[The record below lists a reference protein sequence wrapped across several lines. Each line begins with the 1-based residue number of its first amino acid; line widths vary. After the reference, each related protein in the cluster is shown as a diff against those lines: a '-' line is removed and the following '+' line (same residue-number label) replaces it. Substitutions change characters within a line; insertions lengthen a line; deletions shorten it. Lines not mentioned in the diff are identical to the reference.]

1 MKDGMNMRE
10 FLLSMLVVA
19 GVLAVM
25 AGESG
30 SVAAREGRVA
40 AAIAP
45 RSAGGA
51 VTPAPVRPGTPAGVA
66 AAPSPP
72 PVLERDL
79 PPVTTVPLASEAQFD
94 LELVNMYAEFDPANY
109 EASIIAD
116 AWLIAA
122 ASTPVVLQCAGN
134 FKSMQITGDQANL
147 AFRHVPPYFWFYN
160 IQAGQRRITFTYRVR
175 HDGYAGSGAIIATNR
190 LALDRSSFWYPRNI
204 ASDAHQIQLN
214 LVTDPAYAVYSNASV
229 TRDVPNNLKRL
240 RTLVIAKPTETG
252 LELRGTP

>member
-1 MKDGMNMRE
+1 MRR
-10 FLLSMLVVA
+10 FLLGVVVVGVLVGVTGDRLPVSAREGTVA
-19 GVLAVM
+19 GVATT
-25 AGESG
+25 
-30 SVAAREGRVA
+30 
-40 AAIAP
+40 
-45 RSAGGA
+45 RSTQRTS
-51 VTPAPVRPGTPAGVA
+51 TPAVVRPGNGAGASA
-66 AAPSPP
+66 ARFPR
-72 PVLERDL
+72 PVSERDL
-79 PPVTTVPLASEAQFD
+79 PPVATVPLASEAQFD

-116 AWLIAA
+116 AWLLAE

-134 FKSMQITGDQANL
+134 FKSLQITGDQPNL

-175 HDGYAGSGAIIATNR
+175 HDGYSTPGAIIATNR

-204 ASDAHQIQLN
+204 ASDAHQVQLN

-240 RTLVIAKPTETG
+240 RTLVIAQPTQTG
-252 LELRGTP
+252 LELRSTP